1 MAVIIKIKQTL
12 ERIYKQIGKINDLK
26 SEKGS
31 ESNTGE
37 NNIIT
42 AINY

>member
-1 MAVIIKIKQTL
+1 M
-12 ERIYKQIGKINDLK
+12 YKQIVKINDLE